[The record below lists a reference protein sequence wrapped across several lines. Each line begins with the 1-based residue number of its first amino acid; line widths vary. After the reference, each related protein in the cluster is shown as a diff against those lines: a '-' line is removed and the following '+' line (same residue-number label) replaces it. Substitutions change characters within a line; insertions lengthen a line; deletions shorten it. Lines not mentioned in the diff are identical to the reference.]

1 VTLARIDWPKLTGV
15 GAVQLERIA
24 KDLYTDGPWLM
35 RKMMHFRIR
44 ICPYE
49 RLIAEIPAG
58 CSVLDIGCGGGLLL
72 ALLAGCE
79 RLGSGV
85 GFDSSRPAIETAMRM
100 QDKLRQ
106 RNPSC
111 NLHFFRLDVAET
123 WPSGQYDV
131 VSLIDVLHH
140 VPRSQQATV
149 FEMAANKVKPGGLL
163 VYKDMSDH
171 LFLPAVL
178 NRLHDL
184 VLARQWI
191 NYVSTESVE
200 AWARDLGL
208 LSQRSDTMSR
218 LWYRHYLNIFSRK
231 AFPESG

>member
-1 VTLARIDWPKLTGV
+1 MDGPKLIGIS
-15 GAVQLERIA
+15 AAQLERVA
-24 KDLYTDGPWLM
+24 KDLYTDGPWVM
-35 RKMMHFRIR
+35 RKMMHYRIR

-72 ALLAGCE
+72 ALLAGCR

-85 GFDSSRPAIETAMRM
+85 GFDSSRPAIETALRM

-106 RNPSC
+106 RNHSS
-111 NLHFFRLDVAET
+111 NLSFVRLDLAEA

-131 VSLIDVLHH
+131 VSLIDLLHH
-140 VPRSQQATV
+140 VPRSQQAAV

-163 VYKDMSDH
+163 VYKDMLDDS
-171 LFLPAVL
+171 FLPAFL
-178 NRLHDL
+178 NRIHDL

-191 NYVSTESVE
+191 NYVSTEKIE
-200 AWARDLGL
+200 DWARDLGL
-208 LSQRSDTMSR
+208 LSHRSGTMSR
-218 LWYRHYLNIFSRK
+218 LWYRHYLNIFRRE
-231 AFPESG
+231 AIAE